1 MTINMNTKALAAT
14 IVFAAL
20 TVALNP
26 AISGIGIPAPYAPFL
41 IYNLWEIPIVAA
53 FILISPLSGLSI
65 TFLNAAVLF
74 AFFQGPLPT
83 GPLYN
88 LIAIMATLSGIYI
101 ARRFFTHKATE
112 EKAGFK
118 IATAATILGIFL
130 RVAVMTAVNYVTL
143 RYPYPVGFGMA
154 EIEIIGFLPLAALFN
169 GTLALYTIPI
179 GEFISKVVKGRLKLS
194 NIA

>member
-1 MTINMNTKALAAT
+1 MNTKALAIV

-26 AISGIGIPAPYAPFL
+26 AISGIGVPAPYAPFL

-53 FILISPLSGLSI
+53 FLLIGPISGLAI
-65 TFLNAAVLF
+65 ACLNAAVLF

-88 LIAIMATLSGIYI
+88 LIAIMATLLGVYI
-101 ARRFFTHKATE
+101 ASKLFKSKTASDGRTV
-112 EKAGFK
+112 FK
-118 IATAATILGIFL
+118 IATAATILG
-130 RVAVMTAVNYVTL
+130 VTL
-143 RYPYPVGFGMA
+143 RVLVMTLVNYATLPYGYPIGFSFA
-154 EIEIIGFLPLAALFN
+154 EVDVLAFLPLAALFN

-179 GEFISKVVKGRLKLS
+179 GEFISKVAKTRLKIS
-194 NIA
+194 NLI